1 MEQSGRL
8 RRNVMKKNESKK
20 NHPIYSI
27 SMTNVLKVEYAQSS
41 EMIGGLPPT
50 KRMHAF
56 RDSSR
61 AHHAYQFELVN
72 VDIQKRPEKTL
83 GPINERY
90 QPRLTLTS
98 TATLFATVIKIDIN
112 QPIYKYNT
120 SSPKQSFTVLLRL
133 STPASAP
140 VSPY

>member
-1 MEQSGRL
+1 
-8 RRNVMKKNESKK
+8 MKKNESKK

-72 VDIQKRPEKTL
+72 VDIQSNT
-83 GPINERY
+83 
-90 QPRLTLTS
+90 LTLLAIVLS
-98 TATLFATVIKIDIN
+98 ICHN
-112 QPIYKYNT
+112 QH
-120 SSPKQSFTVLLRL
+120 
-133 STPASAP
+133 
-140 VSPY
+140 